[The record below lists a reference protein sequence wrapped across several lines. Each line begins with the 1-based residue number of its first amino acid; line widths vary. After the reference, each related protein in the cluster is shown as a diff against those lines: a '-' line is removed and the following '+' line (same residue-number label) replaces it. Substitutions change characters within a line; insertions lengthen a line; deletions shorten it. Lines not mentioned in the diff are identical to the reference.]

1 MRSVLGTAAY
11 AVSLIL
17 ALACFTGCMRLDDG
31 TDDQKKPGGVPYATT
46 EPMPTSASYK
56 FALVVV
62 SKSMEL
68 NGCSVTYP
76 FVCDQNSE
84 MLNVAIHAAFAEFAD
99 YCDSPGSSI
108 TYTTEFNRY
117 GLLSFLMTCTSEDG
131 RQLAADTANF
141 DCGSIRRIYLP
152 SCFGSDKQFEA
163 RLGEIVLREAVAAG
177 GELLTGLPPMDE
189 SRLFVFTLGGLCLFY
204 REYELFPTGG
214 GLMRIR
220 IGLEELEGC
229 IAPDGLLTRLG

>member
-1 MRSVLGTAAY
+1 MRPVLRTAAY

-84 MLNVAIHAAFAEFAD
+84 MLNVAIHAGD
-99 YCDSPGSSI
+99 P
-108 TYTTEFNRY
+108 
-117 GLLSFLMTCTSEDG
+117 
-131 RQLAADTANF
+131 
-141 DCGSIRRIYLP
+141 
-152 SCFGSDKQFEA
+152 
-163 RLGEIVLREAVAAG
+163 
-177 GELLTGLPPMDE
+177 
-189 SRLFVFTLGGLCLFY
+189 
-204 REYELFPTGG
+204 GG
-214 GLMRIR
+214 GASSLTFF
-220 IGLEELEGC
+220 
-229 IAPDGLLTRLG
+229 ATTPHLLHHLILTSLYP

>member
-1 MRSVLGTAAY
+1 MSFAAKTAAY
-11 AVSLIL
+11 IL
-17 ALACFTGCMRLDDG
+17 ALLTALLCLAGCMRLDDG
-31 TDDQKKPGGVPYATT
+31 ADDPKKPGGVPYATA
-46 EPMPTSASYK
+46 EPVPTSSSYK
-56 FALVVV
+56 FALVII

-117 GLLSFLMTCTSEDG
+117 GLLSFLMICSSEDG

-141 DCGSIRRIYLP
+141 DCGSIRRIYLS
-152 SCFGSDKQFEA
+152 SCFGADRQFEE
-163 RLGEIVLREAVAAG
+163 RLGEIVLREAEAAG
-177 GELLTGLPPMDE
+177 GELLTGLPPMDD

-220 IGLEELEGC
+220 VGLEELEDC